1 MKEDFYQVLGIE
13 KKSSQ
18 AEIKKAYR
26 QAALKWHPDKNK
38 SSEAEKKFKTI
49 NQAYEVLSNPQ
60 KRQQYDQFGHDAF
73 DPASGSPGTGR
84 TGPFAYTYSSG
95 GNPFGNANSGF
106 GGFSDP
112 FQIFETFFGGASPFR
127 RGPAKPHYSL
137 KVDFMDAIDGC
148 TKEVTIQGRNHKIK
162 IPPGADDGTRI
173 RYSDF
178 DVSVDVG
185 SHPQFKR
192 DGADIFIDH
201 QISLTDALLG
211 TTIEVPTV
219 KDKIKLKVRPGTQ
232 PGSLIRLRGQG
243 ALRIGF
249 RSHGDQYVRL
259 VIDFPSRLSRQ
270 QKKILKDLQSSGL

>member
-1 MKEDFYQVLGIE
+1 MKADFYQVLGVE

-18 AEIKKAYR
+18 PEIKKAYR

-38 SSEAEKKFKTI
+38 SSEAEAKFKTI

-60 KRQQYDQFGHDAF
+60 KRQQYDQFGHAAF
-73 DPASGSPGTGR
+73 DPASGHPGTGH

-95 GNPFGNANSGF
+95 GSPFGNVNFDF

-112 FQIFETFFGGASPFR
+112 FQIFESFFGGASPFR
-127 RGPAKPHYSL
+127 RGPVKSHYSL
-137 KVDFMDAIDGC
+137 KVNFMDAIDGC
-148 TKEVTIQGRNHKIK
+148 TKEVVIQGKAHKIK

-178 DVSVDVG
+178 DISVDVG

-201 QISLTDALLG
+201 QINLTDALLG
-211 TTIEVPTV
+211 ITIEVPTV

-243 ALRIGF
+243 TLRLG
-249 RSHGDQYVRL
+249 SHSRGDQYVRL
-259 VIDFPSRLSRQ
+259 VIDFPSKLSRQ